1 MRFQDTRLRW
11 LGVLALFV
19 NANASQH
26 TLRHLRHRTSTAL
39 PELQKGRHVV
49 VNGLTH
55 SVELNGQEAV
65 VEGYDV
71 ASARYVLRMASGAYR
86 KVRQEHVSASSNSN
100 SALKTESPC
109 AMEAGAGFTVGSQVR
124 LHDLH
129 SPGAAE
135 LKGELGLVRC
145 FSAATGRYTVE
156 LSDGTVRAIRP
167 EHLSTPLPNNA
178 GDEEIPHSSGSEVSA
193 SVEDVVQ
200 EASGISKLSTADR
213 FPHKGARAKLVGLKA
228 KSMNGKVV
236 KITSYENSTQRYIV
250 KLPDGSMRKVEA
262 SKLQSTDEAPR
273 PRLSVCNAYKLHE
286 PLKVVLNSETGTSKV
301 LAMLDFA
308 SCEDFEELPFDKGS
322 ISLLLSSMQVANVP
336 FDLSVLGRGR
346 GTELT
351 VAPSPESTADSK
363 SKAKVLQNIVELDD
377 GGAYYLHLVNA
388 HVGSRPVQLAVQRG
402 PVAKVLPMDKSYRL
416 ERVEDMS
423 LTLTDGQRRLR
434 LAFNPQKSR
443 TYCAIVT
450 GGNDGEN
457 DDAQRVGLVLHKLG
471 EWTSAEQLDKE
482 AV

>member
-1 MRFQDTRLRW
+1 
-11 LGVLALFV
+11 
-19 NANASQH
+19 
-26 TLRHLRHRTSTAL
+26 
-39 PELQKGRHVV
+39 
-49 VNGLTH
+49 
-55 SVELNGQEAV
+55 
-65 VEGYDV
+65 
-71 ASARYVLRMASGAYR
+71 MASR
-86 KVRQEHVSASSNSN
+86 
-100 SALKTESPC
+100 
-109 AMEAGAGFTVGSQVR
+109 
-124 LHDLH
+124 
-129 SPGAAE
+129 
-135 LKGELGLVRC
+135 
-145 FSAATGRYTVE
+145 
-156 LSDGTVRAIRP
+156 
-167 EHLSTPLPNNA
+167 
-178 GDEEIPHSSGSEVSA
+178 
-193 SVEDVVQ
+193 
-200 EASGISKLSTADR
+200 
-213 FPHKGARAKLVGLKA
+213 
-228 KSMNGKVV
+228 KVV

-262 SKLQSTDEAPR
+262 SKLQSTDEAKTSRTACDDSFGISVTYCPEAPR

-322 ISLLLSSMQVANVP
+322 ISLLLSSMQVAYVP

>member
-1 MRFQDTRLRW
+1 MRLLNTRLRW

-26 TLRHLRHRTSTAL
+26 ALRHLRHRAGIAV

-49 VNGLTH
+49 VNGLIH

-65 VEGYDV
+65 VEGYDA

-86 KVRQEHVSASSNSN
+86 KVKQEHVTASSYSN
-100 SALKTESPC
+100 SAQKESPC
-109 AMEAGAGFTVGSQVR
+109 TMEAGAGFAVGSQVR

-135 LKGELGLVRC
+135 LNGELGLVRC
-145 FSAATGRYTVE
+145 FSTATGRYTVE

-167 EHLSTPLPNNA
+167 EHLSTPSPNDA
-178 GDEEIPHSSGSEVSA
+178 GDEEIPRSSGSEVSA

-200 EASGISKLSTADR
+200 EASEISKLSTAER
-213 FPHKGARAKLVGLKA
+213 FPQKGARVKLVGLKA

-286 PLKVVLNSETGTSKV
+286 QLKVVLNSETGTSKV

-336 FDLSVLGRGR
+336 FDLSVLGPGR

-351 VAPSPESTADSK
+351 VAPSESKAGSK

-388 HVGSRPVQLAVQRG
+388 HVGSRPVQLSVQRG

-423 LTLTDGQRRLR
+423 LTLMDGERRLR

-450 GGNDGEN
+450 GGSDGEN
-457 DDAQRVGLVLHKLG
+457 QDAQRVGLVLHKLG